1 MSRMHLECISIAVG
15 IFSLPLK
22 CPECSWNVPT
32 RMQECIS
39 IAAGIC
45 FDVFGNNNNNNNV
58 LFTQGIQNFKALYTN
73 QDYFKNNQ

>member
-1 MSRMHLECISIAVG
+1 
-15 IFSLPLK
+15 
-22 CPECSWNVPT
+22 
-32 RMQECIS
+32 MQECIS